1 MTSDCV
7 NWKRLNLS
15 EKKKTK
21 PKRRKTHQLLL
32 LNLVVGHNSN
42 ELYKQFQLIIL
53 CSWFLDDL
61 GIDDFEDM
69 NLQDFIYFEFDIG
82 DSLESELNVD
92 EVEVS
97 VGNILKTAISEEID
111 ENGMRFNYNRSTL
124 CEDIPCVTHSLYLVA
139 TADFKTVIDNC
150 RSGVFKKPHEQAFGK
165 LQKLWNLSNRSVK
178 ASELIYESLGN
189 Y

>member
-1 MTSDCV
+1 M
-7 NWKRLNLS
+7 
-15 EKKKTK
+15 
-21 PKRRKTHQLLL
+21 

-53 CSWFLDDL
+53 CSWWFLDDL
-61 GIDDFEDM
+61 GLDDFEDM
-69 NLQDFIYFEFDIG
+69 NLQDFIYLEFDIG
-82 DSLESELNVD
+82 DSLESELIFD
-92 EVEVS
+92 ELEVS
-97 VGNILKTAISEEID
+97 VGNILKTAISQEID
-111 ENGMRFNYNRSTL
+111 ETGMQFNYNRSTL

-150 RSGVFKKPHEQAFGK
+150 RSGIFKKPHEQAFGK
-165 LQKLWNLSNRSVK
+165 LQKLWNLSNRSIQ